1 MRHRAIPSVR
11 PYDPLARSQYRIE
24 NRNFD
29 FRMECGVD
37 VDLRGGGGFDVV
49 DIWTGAAQNVST
61 QSFTAKTVPH
71 HGTVFFRVSKLSELS

>member
-1 MRHRAIPSVR
+1 
-11 PYDPLARSQYRIE
+11 
-24 NRNFD
+24 
-29 FRMECGVD
+29 MECGVD